1 MFYFRLDK
9 VRIHDNRESGFL
21 FFKRN
26 LAEIKFIS
34 FITTGDTAFP
44 DLDPFIRETD
54 PDKKARLAADMVKQ
68 VVSNRILSTIDN
80 VKDNQDITFGDTG
93 YVLLQA
99 AQIPQDF
106 NWCLLALEDDGD
118 LRELGVSLDSIINDE
133 GFAGFSLRLA
143 EVVGA
148 ASNPAF
154 IAGVEIAKFVAGV
167 VAERL
172 RDGKNDLAGLLY
184 MSLNRREH
192 YPHGNRKRTKVPDL
206 TGNML
211 VDYSLFGFEPPVV

>member
-9 VRIHDNRESGFL
+9 VRIFDNREAGFL

-26 LAEIKFIS
+26 LAEIKFVS
-34 FITTGDTAFP
+34 FITTGDTSFP
-44 DLDPFIRETD
+44 DLDAFIAETD
-54 PDKKARLAADMVKQ
+54 PDKRAQLAAKMVAQ

-93 YVLLQA
+93 YVLFQT
-99 AQIPQDF
+99 QDIPQDF

-118 LRELGVSLDSIINDE
+118 LRELGVSIDSILSDE
-133 GFAGFSLRLA
+133 GFPGFSLRLA
-143 EVVGA
+143 QVVGA

-154 IAGVEIAKFVAGV
+154 AAGIEIAKFVAGTI
-167 VAERL
+167 AERL
-172 RDGKNDLAGLLY
+172 RAGKNDLVGLLY

-192 YPHGNRKRTKVPDL
+192 YPHGMRKRDKVPDL

-211 VDYSLFGFEPPVV
+211 VDYSLFGFENPVI

>member
-9 VRIHDNRESGFL
+9 VRLLENRESAFL

-26 LAEIKFIS
+26 LGEIKFIS

-44 DLDPFIRETD
+44 DLDLFIAETD
-54 PDKKARLAADMVKQ
+54 DQKKAQLAAGMVKQ
-68 VVSNRILSTIDN
+68 VVSNRILTTIDN

-93 YVLLQA
+93 YVLFQA
-99 AQIPQDF
+99 QEIPEDF

-118 LRELGVSLDSIINDE
+118 LRELGVSIDSIINDK

-148 ASNPAF
+148 ASNPGF
-154 IAGVEIAKFVAGV
+154 VAGVEIAKFVAGA
-167 VAERL
+167 VADRL
-172 RDGKNDLAGLLY
+172 QTGKNDLAGLLY

-192 YPHGNRKRTKVPDL
+192 YPHGNRKRDKVPDL

-211 VDYSLFGFEPPVV
+211 VDYSLFGFEVDS